1 MGAAAV
7 IAGDQVIGFC
17 AIHQVPSPS
26 GAPMPSPAPLP
37 FAAPLTEGLATR
49 VLVGGQPVAV
59 VGCAGTNT
67 PPHVGL
73 HASDPFMV
81 PTMQRGQV
89 IVGSTTVL
97 AQGQPMAYTG
107 CSVTQ
112 CGQLP
117 ANVIGS
123 GVRVLVGP

>member
-7 IAGDQVIGFC
+7 VAGDQITGMC

-26 GAPMPSPAPLP
+26 GGPMPSPVPLP
-37 FAAPLTEGLATR
+37 FAAPLTEGLATG

-59 VGCAGTNT
+59 AGSAGTST
-67 PPHVGL
+67 PPHAGL
-73 HASDPFMV
+73 HVSDPFML
-81 PTMQRGQV
+81 PALQRGQV
-89 IVGSTTVL
+89 LAGSGTVL
-97 AQGQPMAYTG
+97 AQGRPMAYTG

-117 ANVIGS
+117 ASVAGS
-123 GVRVLVGP
+123 GLRVLVGP